1 MYAKK
6 EKIYP
11 ASLSN
16 HNYKREKEVILLM
29 ISNEEKWL
37 YFSVKKLSSLLWGIT
52 STHHDDIYCLNRLHS
67 FVTKKKTWIALKSI
81 WK

>member
-37 YFSVKKLSSLLWGIT
+37 YFSVKKLSSLLRGIT

-67 FVTKKKTWIALKSI
+67 FVTKKKKLESH
-81 WK
+81 